1 MIGRRAAGEQD
12 EADFRAFVD
21 ASHRSLLRTA
31 WLLTG
36 DRWLAEDLVQ
46 TAFTATYL
54 HWRGIEVPEAYARTA
69 LLRDAVRGR
78 RRRALEQ
85 PRADLPEVAVPD
97 TGDRSDT
104 IDAVRHAL
112 ESLPVD
118 QRAVLVLRY
127 WSGWTEAEIAKALG
141 CRPGTVKSRATRALA
156 ALRGSGVLTG
166 LLTTVPTTEE
176 VR

>member
-85 PRADLPEVAVPD
+85 PKADLPEVAVPD

-112 ESLPVD
+112 SRCRSTSAPCSSFATGPAG
-118 QRAVLVLRY
+118 QRPRSRRRWAAAR
-127 WSGWTEAEIAKALG
+127 A
-141 CRPGTVKSRATRALA
+141 PSRAAPPVPWRRFGALV
-156 ALRGSGVLTG
+156 S
-166 LLTTVPTTEE
+166 
-176 VR
+176 

>member
-1 MIGRRAAGEQD
+1 VIGRRASGEQD
-12 EADFRAFVD
+12 EADFRRFVD

-54 HWRGIEVPEAYARTA
+54 HWRTVEVPEAYARTS
-69 LLRDAVRGR
+69 LMRDAVRGR
-78 RRRALEQ
+78 RRRRLEQ
-85 PRADLPEVAVPD
+85 PSADLPEQAVPD
-97 TGDRSDT
+97 SSDRSDT
-104 IDAVRHAL
+104 ASAVRAAL
-112 ESLPVD
+112 DRLPID

-127 WSGWTEAEIAKALG
+127 WSDCTEAEIASALG

-156 ALRGSGVLTG
+156 ALRSSG
-166 LLTTVPTTEE
+166 LLSAAPAAEE